1 MENNLKTARGIA
13 ELLSIAEAPHWPQY
27 TVHIAPAI
35 MEYIAQTAQDVNV
48 DISTVINIWLA
59 AQIVRISNDET

>member
-1 MENNLKTARGIA
+1 MEHNLKNARGIA
-13 ELLSIAEAPHWPQY
+13 ELISIAEAPHWPQHS
-27 TVHIAPAI
+27 VHIAPAI

>member
-1 MENNLKTARGIA
+1 MKNNLKTARGIA
-13 ELLSIAEAPHWPQY
+13 ELLSIAEAPHWPQH

-35 MEYIAQTAQDVNV
+35 MEYIEQTAQDVNV